1 MSLNILRI
9 ILLVSIILYFLKQR
23 RSSQVLFSASVLWFA
38 VISFPFVPLK
48 LIGNLENQFS
58 TLLDVHYLQDKKD
71 IHIVVLGG
79 GHGERMKLT
88 SFDQLS
94 DASRSRLIEGLRL
107 YKMLP
112 GSYLVFTGR
121 SKKNDYSHAEVMKK
135 SAIIIGVDES
145 RIKLLPAAEN
155 TRSEAFEYSKQIGSE
170 YPVILVTDA
179 AHMRR
184 AMFLFRLAGIN
195 SVPAPTNHMVK
206 EEKIEDWSPSFRNI
220 EMMDYALHEK
230 VGLLWA
236 KLTLGKNMRNG
247 NHPEKP
253 GK

>member
-1 MSLNILRI
+1 MSLNILWI

-23 RSSQVLFSASVLWFA
+23 RASLIIFSASLLWFA
-38 VISFPFVPLK
+38 IISFPFVPLN
-48 LIGNLENQFS
+48 LIGNLENQFP
-58 TLLDVHYLQDKKD
+58 TLFDIHNLQDKKD

-79 GHGERMKLT
+79 GHGERMNLT

-107 YKMLP
+107 YNMLP
-112 GSYLVFTGR
+112 GSSLVFTGR
-121 SKKNDYSHAEVMKK
+121 SKKHDYSHAEVMKK
-135 SAIIIGVDES
+135 SAMMIGVDES

-155 TRSEAFEYSKQIGSE
+155 TRMEAFDYSKNFGSE

-179 AHMRR
+179 AHMQR
-184 AMFLFRLAGIN
+184 AMFLFRSAGIN
-195 SVPAPTNHMVK
+195 PVPAPTNHMVK
-206 EEKIEDWSPSFRNI
+206 EKKIEDWSPSYRNI

-236 KLTLGKNMRNG
+236 KLTLGKKMRNG
-247 NHPEKP
+247 NHP
-253 GK
+253 